1 MKRKGGFF
9 RFIILVIDLALAVW
23 IFSAYQKTRD
33 KDPKESAAPTTQ
45 APTKPKATTQAS
57 TRPAQTT
64 PAPTTKEPATQPPA
78 TPAPTTKAAS
88 VPAQTASEMARFAW
102 YLDGVMTNGVPSGSA
117 QITEAHLLLG
127 RWKAL
132 LYHDPDGP
140 RANMV
145 FADVLADAGQNGNVA
160 AYEEYLSYS
169 PLDGTEAPITVL
181 DAPVY
186 PFTAENGLV
195 AVDIGSGT
203 VYLYFYEYNGSQY
216 ASGAFMTS
224 GGDPV
229 FIALTR

>member
-23 IFSAYQKTRD
+23 IFSAYQEARA

-64 PAPTTKEPATQPPA
+64 PAPTTK
-78 TPAPTTKAAS
+78 AAS

-102 YLDGVMTNGVPSGSA
+102 YLDGVMTKGVPSGSV

-140 RANMV
+140 RAHMA
-145 FADVLADAGQNGNVA
+145 FADVLADAGQSHYVA
-160 AYEEYLSYS
+160 AYDEYLNYS
-169 PLDGTEAPITVL
+169 PLDGTEAPVTVL

>member
-23 IFSAYQKTRD
+23 IFSAYQKTRA

-64 PAPTTKEPATQPPA
+64 PAPTTK
-78 TPAPTTKAAS
+78 AAS

-102 YLDGVMTNGVPSGSA
+102 YLDGVMTKGVPSGSA